1 MQLPH
6 IDTINQQVWSC
17 SQVVWRSF
25 NIHSLSVECICYGK
39 NFPSWVVSHFQD
51 FKDFVINLR
60 CFLGFGQIRKTTTAV
75 FRENLDIVSWGM
87 SLSTETK
94 TESNRV
100 ALWILFCFK
109 DTTINATIRDV
120 TSHLATF
127 HLSFIALLSNILI
140 YRYLTDQIHLF
151 PVRFN
156 CIQCIIMNLSSFSI
170 TK

>member
-1 MQLPH
+1 
-6 IDTINQQVWSC
+6 
-17 SQVVWRSF
+17 
-25 NIHSLSVECICYGK
+25 
-39 NFPSWVVSHFQD
+39 
-51 FKDFVINLR
+51 
-60 CFLGFGQIRKTTTAV
+60 
-75 FRENLDIVSWGM
+75 M
-87 SLSTETK
+87 SISTETK
-94 TESNRV
+94 TESNGV

-156 CIQCIIMNLSSFSI
+156 SIHCIIMNLSSFPI
-170 TK
+170 TKKKSRKSLTKQKWISDVVKIRGIWRCVWKTRFNQQWWGELRSKFIISVTPVMRNQAYFLA

>member
-1 MQLPH
+1 
-6 IDTINQQVWSC
+6 
-17 SQVVWRSF
+17 
-25 NIHSLSVECICYGK
+25 
-39 NFPSWVVSHFQD
+39 
-51 FKDFVINLR
+51 
-60 CFLGFGQIRKTTTAV
+60 
-75 FRENLDIVSWGM
+75 M
-87 SLSTETK
+87 SISTETK
-94 TESNRV
+94 TESNGV

-156 CIQCIIMNLSSFSI
+156 SIHCIIMNLSSFPI
-170 TK
+170 TKKKSRKSLTKQKWISDVVKIRGIWRCVWKTRFKQQWWGESRSKFIISVWKNFGKIQKTGGGIELYHCFCKN